1 MNAPGAPLN
10 TPVNAPG
17 AAARE
22 IRSHLD
28 LLADMAASFASHS
41 DLDETLLV
49 ALRSI
54 TEHVGAEAGSLF
66 MLEDGETK
74 LRCHASIGAVDV
86 AGLEIGASQGIVGKC
101 VQTDSGVIVRDV
113 SQDPDFFGGVD
124 EQTGFVTKSILCA
137 PMSVKGQKVGAV
149 ELINKRGGEGLF
161 AEEDLMLL
169 STLGV
174 SAAMAVLNSRM
185 AGAEAEQE
193 RTRREIEL
201 AAEIQRSLLP
211 EAGKAEGG
219 VTGLNIP
226 ARTVSGDFFDH
237 FALDDGRV
245 GFCVGDVSGKGMN
258 AALMM
263 AKAASLYRCLGR
275 AIHAPGRL
283 MTLIN
288 EEICETA
295 TRGMFVTIA
304 GGVYDPASGVVR
316 LANAGHEP
324 PLLRSPEGGYTEYP
338 AAAPPIGIISGGES
352 TRFETEIRLDGGALY
367 VFTDGVTEGYT
378 AAKSELGVEGVKR
391 ILDDC
396 AAAPP
401 RERLMALADALRARP
416 EELRDDITMI
426 VIDDA
431 PAKAAREAAAR
442 TQSTAGAEYAG
453 QGAPKDA
460 GQGGQMLELNA
471 PARPESLK
479 LIRAG
484 VLAAAQEAGF
494 SELAARDVVLAV
506 DEACQNVIRHAYK
519 GRGDGEV
526 VIGFE
531 RRGRTFTVLVRDF
544 APPVDPENIRPRALD
559 DVRPGGLGTHLIR
572 EIMDEVEFMPPPEGG
587 GNLLRLAKTVV

>member
-1 MNAPGAPLN
+1 MTAPA
-10 TPVNAPG
+10 

-22 IRSHLD
+22 IGSHLD
-28 LLADMAASFASHS
+28 LLADMAASFASHR

-66 MLEDGETK
+66 MLEDNETK
-74 LRCHASIGAVDV
+74 LRCQASIGAVDV
-86 AGLEIGASQGIVGKC
+86 TGLEIGAAQGIVGKC

-113 SQDPDFFGGVD
+113 SQNPDFFGGVD
-124 EQTGFVTKSILCA
+124 KQTGFVTKSILCA

-149 ELINKRGGEGLF
+149 ELINKRGASGLF

-174 SAAMAVLNSRM
+174 SAAMAVLNARM
-185 AGAEAEQE
+185 AGAEAEQK

-211 EAGKAEGG
+211 EAGQAKDGI
-219 VTGLNIP
+219 TGLNIP
-226 ARTVSGDFFDH
+226 ARMVSGDFYDH
-237 FALDDGRV
+237 FALDGGRV

-275 AIHAPGRL
+275 AVHAPGRL
-283 MTLIN
+283 LTLIN

-324 PLLRSPEGGYTEYP
+324 PLLRGPEGGYTEYP
-338 AAAPPIGIISGGES
+338 AEAPPIGIVSGPVSGSGGEGGYA
-352 TRFETEIRLDGGALY
+352 ETEIRLDGGALY

-378 AAKSELGVEGVKR
+378 GGKKSELGVEGVKH
-391 ILDDC
+391 ILDGC
-396 AAAPP
+396 ADAPP
-401 RERLMALADALRARP
+401 RERLAAFAAALQAGP

-426 VIDDA
+426 IIDDA
-431 PAKAAREAAAR
+431 PAKAARESAAGAKAACESAAR
-442 TQSTAGAEYAG
+442 AQTGAATPET
-453 QGAPKDA
+453 P
-460 GQGGQMLELNA
+460 GGQMLRLNT

-484 VLAAAQEAGF
+484 VTAAADEAGF
-494 SELAARDVVLAV
+494 SELAARDIVLAV
-506 DEACQNVIRHAYK
+506 DEACQNVIRHAYQ
-519 GRGDGEV
+519 GRGDGDI

-531 RRGRTFTVLVRDF
+531 RRGGKFTVLVRDF
-544 APPVDPENIRPRALD
+544 APPVDPAKIQSRALD

-572 EIMDEVEFMPPPEGG
+572 AIMDEVEFMTPPEGG
-587 GNLLRLAKTVV
+587 GNLLRLTKNIV